1 VKIGRRALL
10 AGGGTLIGATAL
22 EAASLRGTFD
32 HRSAEAT
39 ASEAWTAALGAL
51 GDASVVHVGHSTHL
65 VCMAGV
71 RMLTDPWFYDPAF
84 GALSHAAGPAVMP
97 EAIGE
102 LDAILVSHDHPD
114 HADLR
119 AMDRLDKRATVL
131 VATSDLAARLR
142 DRGFSNVHAL
152 VPNDAVTIGAVTITA
167 TEAVHDVTEIG
178 FAIEHAG
185 QCVYFAGDTRLFD
198 GIAAI
203 GERFHPR
210 LAILPVDG
218 TRIAGATLAVMTPD
232 DAVIAATQLGARAVM
247 SSHAD
252 AYFSDR
258 LAGTFLAT
266 TVDGANARFAA
277 AMARALPRVP
287 CVTPRP
293 GEMIAL

>member
-1 VKIGRRALL
+1 MKIGRRALL
-10 AGGGTLIGATAL
+10 AGGGTLLGAATL

-39 ASEAWTAALGAL
+39 ATEAWSASLAAL
-51 GDASVVHVGHSTHL
+51 GDASVLHVGHSTHL

-84 GALSHAAGPAVMP
+84 GALSHAVGPAVMP
-97 EAIGE
+97 DAIGE

-131 VATSDLAARLR
+131 VATRDLEARLR
-142 DRGFSNVHAL
+142 GRGFSNVHVL

-178 FAIEHAG
+178 FAIEHT
-185 QCVYFAGDTRLFD
+185 QCMYFAGDTRLFD
-198 GIAAI
+198 GMAAI

-218 TRIAGATLAVMTPD
+218 TRIAGAALAVMTPN
-232 DAVIAATQLGARAVM
+232 DAVVAATRLGARAVM

-277 AMARALPRVP
+277 AMARALPHVP